1 MARPQHYFDWH
12 ALVREQSDSELV
24 EGTRHRL
31 RWILALFALAAALI
45 LGRAA
50 QLEITDGDTF
60 RRLAAIPRERARSTP
75 ARRGQIVARDGTI
88 LATDRQVPALA
99 IQFRYLQRPL
109 DAEWLRRTARA
120 RLPRDKRGQ
129 PRQVAAVEERI
140 RAEVSGMHRRLAALC
155 GVSETDWEAR
165 TERIDRRVTA
175 LAARVDR
182 QRQTRYIDQEMEL
195 TADGPGEL
203 SAAAILAGLFAP
215 PEPLPPPP
223 VVLAEQTAFH
233 PIVDDPP
240 AELAAEIKRH
250 PAAFPGAKIVHY
262 QRRDYPAASLAAHI
276 VGHVSPQA
284 GVYLRS
290 DRAEPAAS
298 DGEVVGLMGIERQ
311 FENRLQGRPGV
322 QIESSNVR
330 GAVLGT
336 RNERPAVD
344 GADVILTLDA
354 RLQASAEQLLDRGL
368 RQVAKRQESAEAV
381 GGAAMVMDITS
392 GEILAAAS
400 APRFDPNWFA
410 RGDARVGGP
419 LDDARRPLFDRVTK
433 MAIPPGSVFK
443 PLVALALVESRVV
456 DPQAAFRCQGYW
468 EDPDRLRCQIFR
480 QHGVGH
486 GDVNLADALAQ
497 SCNVYFFDHVTRLGA
512 QPLVDWS
519 TRFGFGAKTNVEL
532 PDEAPGHLP
541 RAADLRQMSQTQML
555 AIGQASLTA
564 TPLQVARLYAAIANG
579 GYLVTPKFTRAAVEF
594 AVESAGAPVGAET
607 SRQAT
612 DRVRVDRLGDATIRA
627 VAEGLHRAVNDPS
640 GTAFDSARLPWP
652 SVAGKTGTAETG
664 GAGEDHAWFAGY
676 APAEDPRFVFV
687 VALEHGGSGS
697 RASAVAKAIVQR
709 MQELGYFGAPQ
720 LTEKPIPPGKG

>member
-12 ALVREQSDSELV
+12 QIVREQTDSELV

-31 RWILALFALAAALI
+31 RWILALFASAAVLI
-45 LGRAA
+45 LCRAA
-50 QLEITDGDTF
+50 QLEIAYGDTF
-60 RRLAAIPRERARSTP
+60 RRLAAVPREQARTIP

-109 DAEWLRRTARA
+109 DAQWLRRAARA
-120 RLPRDKRGQ
+120 RLSRNKRGQ

-140 RAEVSGMHRRLAALC
+140 RAQVSGMHRRLAAMCNL
-155 GVSETDWEAR
+155 SQTDWEAR
-165 TERIDRRVTA
+165 TGRIDRRVSA

-182 QRQTRYIDQEMEL
+182 QRQARYIDRETEL
-195 TADGPGEL
+195 AAEGSGEL
-203 SAAAILAGLFAP
+203 SASAILAGLFAP

-240 AELAAEIKRH
+240 AELAVEIERH
-250 PAAFPGAKIVHY
+250 PEAFPGAKIVHY
-262 QRRDYPAASLAAHI
+262 HRRDYPAGSMAAHV
-276 VGHVSPQA
+276 VGHVSPQG

-290 DRAEPAAS
+290 DRTEPATG

-311 FENRLQGRPGV
+311 FESRLQGHSGV
-322 QIESSNVR
+322 QIETSNLR
-330 GAVLGT
+330 GALLGT
-336 RNERPAVD
+336 RDERAAVD

-354 RLQASAEQLLDRGL
+354 RLQASAEQILDRGL
-368 RQVAKRQESAEAV
+368 RQVVKRQESAEAV
-381 GGAAMVMDITS
+381 GGAALVMDVMT

-410 RGDARVGGP
+410 LGDARAGGP

-433 MAIPPGSVFK
+433 MAIPPGSAFK
-443 PLVALALVESRVV
+443 PLAALALVENRVV

-480 QHGVGH
+480 QHGIGH
-486 GDVNLADALAQ
+486 GDVKLADALSQ

-512 QPLVDWS
+512 QPLVEWAA
-519 TRFGFGAKTNVEL
+519 RLGFGEKTNVEL

-541 RAADLRQMSQTQML
+541 PPAQLRQMSQTQML
-555 AIGQASLTA
+555 AIGQGTLTA
-564 TPLQVARLYAAIANG
+564 TPLQIARLYAAIANG
-579 GYLVTPKFTRAAVEF
+579 GYLVTPQFTRAAL
-594 AVESAGAPVGAET
+594 ESRASPLGADSGPQG
-607 SRQAT
+607 T
-612 DRVRVDRLGDATIRA
+612 DRTRVAGLGDATIRA

-640 GTAFDSARLPWP
+640 GTAFDTARLPWP
-652 SVAGKTGTAETG
+652 VVAGKTGTAETG

-676 APAEDPRFVFV
+676 APAEAPRYVFV

-697 RASAVAKAIVQR
+697 RASTVAKAIVQR